1 MTTYTLDIETDR
13 LDAKVIWCVCVKT
26 LGDNEWVVATK
37 PEDLSFIKKTDIII
51 THNGIEFDIP
61 ILNRLWGTGIMLSQV
76 RDTLILSRLFNPN
89 REGGHSLGQWGKRLA
104 FDKLGFSDFDQ
115 YSEEMVR
122 YCKRDVALTEKLYL
136 HLRREGSE
144 FSDKS
149 ILLEHEIAHIINLQS
164 KHGFYL
170 DREKANNLFEETYY
184 KAKLIEREI
193 KQEFKPKPRFV
204 REVVPKIKKD
214 GTMSTVGLNT
224 FDNPCE
230 TVGGALSL
238 IKFEEFNLASPKQII
253 ERLDSCGWNP
263 VMFTPKGSPKICE
276 SNLETISDNAPESA
290 KKLAEWKMLES
301 RWKTVE
307 SWLKF
312 CGTDNRIHGKVFTLG
327 AVTGRMTHFDPNMA
341 NVVSSE
347 KPYGRECRECFT
359 VEDAD
364 NYSIVG
370 MDAKGLELRM
380 LAHYMND
387 ENYTDIVLHGD
398 PHTANQK
405 AAGLNTRSQAKTFIY
420 AFLYG
425 AGVEKLGT
433 VVNGTAR
440 DGAQLKRQFLS
451 NIPSLQKLMNRV
463 QRASEKGN
471 VKGLDGRRILIRHQ
485 HAALNTLLQGAGA
498 ISCKQWSICMHRYI
512 KLHKLD
518 ARLVNTIH
526 DELQYEVHNRD
537 VDKMIEGADKMMQEA
552 GRLLGVR
559 LELNADAKV
568 GKTWASTH

>member
-1 MTTYTLDIETDR
+1 
-13 LDAKVIWCVCVKT
+13 
-26 LGDNEWVVATK
+26 
-37 PEDLSFIKKTDIII
+37 
-51 THNGIEFDIP
+51 
-61 ILNRLWGTGIMLSQV
+61 
-76 RDTLILSRLFNPN
+76 
-89 REGGHSLGQWGKRLA
+89 
-104 FDKLGFSDFDQ
+104 
-115 YSEEMVR
+115 
-122 YCKRDVALTEKLYL
+122 
-136 HLRREGSE
+136 
-144 FSDKS
+144 
-149 ILLEHEIAHIINLQS
+149 
-164 KHGFYL
+164 
-170 DREKANNLFEETYY
+170 
-184 KAKLIEREI
+184 
-193 KQEFKPKPRFV
+193 
-204 REVVPKIKKD
+204 
-214 GTMSTVGLNT
+214 
-224 FDNPCE
+224 
-230 TVGGALSL
+230 
-238 IKFEEFNLASPKQII
+238 
-253 ERLDSCGWNP
+253 
-263 VMFTPKGSPKICE
+263 
-276 SNLETISDNAPESA
+276 
-290 KKLAEWKMLES
+290 
-301 RWKTVE
+301 
-307 SWLKF
+307 
-312 CGTDNRIHGKVFTLG
+312 
-327 AVTGRMTHFDPNMA
+327 
-341 NVVSSE
+341 
-347 KPYGRECRECFT
+347 
-359 VEDAD
+359 
-364 NYSIVG
+364 

-433 VVNGTAR
+433 VVNGTAK